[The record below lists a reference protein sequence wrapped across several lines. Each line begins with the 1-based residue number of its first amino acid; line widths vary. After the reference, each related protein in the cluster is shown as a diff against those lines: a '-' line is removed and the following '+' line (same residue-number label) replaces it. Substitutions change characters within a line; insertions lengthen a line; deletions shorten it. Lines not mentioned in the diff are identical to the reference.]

1 MKKTLYFLLIAFLVI
16 SITNCGSRKSI
27 ENANFESISASRASA
42 YTETAF
48 DEVAAPVA
56 KGIAV
61 GNVAPKII
69 KTANVSIEVFDYLNA
84 RLKVDS
90 ILAKH
95 KGYITNEA
103 FQETNTLKS
112 NNITIR
118 VPAQDFD
125 PLLNDFA
132 SIAKKVDYQNIY
144 TQDVTEEYID
154 VKTRLKNKLEVE
166 KTYRNHLRNAK
177 DIEDILKIENKL
189 AEIRSEIE
197 SAQGRLKYIDH
208 QVNLSTVSLYLYQ
221 KLEYKYIPEE
231 LPGFW
236 QRVKEGIGWGWKG
249 FLWFLILLVKLWPLW
264 LLVIIV
270 YFSLI
275 KVRSYLKN
283 RKKREKKA
291 KKLQKKAKQPE
302 ENVV

>member
-1 MKKTLYFLLIAFLVI
+1 MEKRLYFLLIAFLVI
-16 SITNCGSRKSI
+16 SITNCGSRKSV

-56 KGIAV
+56 KEVAV
-61 GNVAPKII
+61 GDVAPKII

-90 ILAKH
+90 ILAKY

-154 VKTRLKNKLEVE
+154 VKSRLKNKLEVE

-197 SAQGRLKYIDH
+197 STQGRLKYINH

-264 LLVIIV
+264 LLGIIA

-291 KKLQKKAKQPE
+291 KKLQKKAKLPD
-302 ENVV
+302 